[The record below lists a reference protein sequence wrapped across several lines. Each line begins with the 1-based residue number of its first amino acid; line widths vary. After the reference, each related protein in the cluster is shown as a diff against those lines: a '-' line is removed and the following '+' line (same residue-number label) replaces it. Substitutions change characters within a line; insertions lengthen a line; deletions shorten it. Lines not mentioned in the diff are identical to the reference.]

1 MQRFGVGGFV
11 FVLDTREATN
21 RSNLAGGSRSISIHA
36 SAWEATISF
45 FLHLRTLEY
54 FNSRLRV
61 GGDSKC
67 TQI

>member
-36 SAWEATISF
+36 SAWEATANVHKF
-45 FLHLRTLEY
+45 RNNRRAT
-54 FNSRLRV
+54 
-61 GGDSKC
+61 C
-67 TQI
+67 